1 MKTQESF
8 STGIEKVAIPKDLF
22 IEHENL
28 KFCNATKELNDA
40 VINQKRIWITK
51 SVCIIVMY
59 KCHYRTLV

>member
-40 VINQKRIWITK
+40 VINQKRI
-51 SVCIIVMY
+51 
-59 KCHYRTLV
+59 